1 MLSVLSVN
9 LSGYPTRP
17 DLKAIREYIR
27 TGGENPFTKGVKRA
41 VQDQIAAKV
50 DIVTDGQVREIVPLI
65 ALSVPG
71 MTTDGEIRIEN
82 RLGLPRAPVVVED
95 FSIAAKECDDRAQ
108 VKASLPGPISLV
120 SSCLVDPKSSYS
132 SNKDTDLLFDV
143 ASVLRYEIDAL
154 RGANARF
161 IQIIE
166 NSDEIHDWD
175 VFLELLLVLFKR
187 VKTPVCHL
195 VGDISEAFIRLLEG
209 AATTISFDVVAFP
222 QNRSVVRY
230 NEEFSV
236 HEKLASLGCVDASTS
251 KQESIDIIEKR
262 VHPFVD
268 AFGYEAVWISPSET
282 LAGLAPSSAFSK
294 LEQLGLVKQRY
305 ASKSL

>member
-1 MLSVLSVN
+1 MLSAN

-17 DLKAIREYIR
+17 DLQAIREYMR

-50 DIVTDGQVREIVPLI
+50 DIITDGQVREIVPLI

-71 MTTDGEIRIEN
+71 ITTNDEIRIEN

-95 FSIAAKECDDRAQ
+95 FSIAAKECGNRAQ
-108 VKASLPGPISLV
+108 VKASLPGPISFA
-120 SSCLVDPKSSYS
+120 SSCLVDPKSSYR
-132 SNKDTDLLFDV
+132 SNKDPDLLFDV

-161 IQIIE
+161 IQVTE

-175 VFLELLLVLFKR
+175 LFLELLQILFRR

-195 VGDISEAFIRLLEG
+195 VGDISKAFIRLLEG
-209 AATTISFDVVAFP
+209 AATAISFDLVAFP
-222 QNRSVVRY
+222 QNRNITSY
-230 NEEFSV
+230 KEAFLV
-236 HEKLASLGCVDASTS
+236 HEKFVSLGCVDASTS
-251 KQESIDIIEKR
+251 KQESIDVIER
-262 VHPFVD
+262 RANPFVE
-268 AFGYEAVWISPSET
+268 AFGYEAVWISPSDT
-282 LAGLAPSSAFSK
+282 LARLSSSSAFSK
-294 LEQLGLVKQRY
+294 LKQLELVKRRY
-305 ASKSL
+305 ASKAL